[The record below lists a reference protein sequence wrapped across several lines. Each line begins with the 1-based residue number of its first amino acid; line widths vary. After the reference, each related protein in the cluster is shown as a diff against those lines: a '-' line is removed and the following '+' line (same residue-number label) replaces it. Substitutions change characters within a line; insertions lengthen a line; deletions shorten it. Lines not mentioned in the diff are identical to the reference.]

1 MSEKRHT
8 VNKFVNYQN
17 IMVRNSLAFD
27 RHNFVPS
34 QEPLIFGFW
43 VMRFASCENIVD
55 FTEENVW
62 EVALPPTPLPPLRV
76 GKSVISVCKK
86 VRNGLQ
92 VHFMAVK

>member
-1 MSEKRHT
+1 
-8 VNKFVNYQN
+8 
-17 IMVRNSLAFD
+17 
-27 RHNFVPS
+27 
-34 QEPLIFGFW
+34 
-43 VMRFASCENIVD
+43 MRFASCENIVD